1 MLGRKRGGSS
11 PSSAK
16 LPPPHGTYQDPR
28 LQPPQAGLTTVVT
41 DGGQEVSMSQFVAQ
55 LDEAA
60 RKRLDSMNQR
70 LRWLEQQMEALEA
83 EVGKA
88 STAD

>member
-1 MLGRKRGGSS
+1 MLGRRREGW
-11 PSSAK
+11 PSSSKPPHAED
-16 LPPPHGTYQDPR
+16 PPPPAA
-28 LQPPQAGLTTVVT
+28 AGLTTVVT
-41 DGGQEVSMSQFVAQ
+41 GGGQKVAVSPFVAQ

-70 LRWLEQQMEALEA
+70 LRWLEQQMEMLEA

-88 STAD
+88 CTAD

>member
-1 MLGRKRGGSS
+1 MLGRRGAGW
-11 PSSAK
+11 PSSSKPARAVD
-16 LPPPHGTYQDPR
+16 PPPP
-28 LQPPQAGLTTVVT
+28 TVVT
-41 DGGQEVSMSQFVAQ
+41 DGGQEAAVSQFVAQ

-70 LRWLEQQMEALEA
+70 LRWLEQQMEMLEA

-88 STAD
+88 CTAD